1 MRDTVLWTHETVL
14 AADAVSAAR
23 ARAFVQEQLLAHDL
37 PDVVEDSRLV
47 VSELATN
54 AVLHAQTPFTVTLE
68 GTQQSV
74 VLTVRDGSSSVPV
87 PAAADVLDTTGR
99 GLSIVDL
106 VSRDWGV
113 SVGED
118 GAKAVWAS
126 FAART
131 REPTPG

>member
-23 ARAFVQEQLLAHDL
+23 ARAFVQDQLLAHDL

-68 GTQQSV
+68 RTQQSV

-87 PAAADVLDTTGR
+87 PVAA
-99 GLSIVDL
+99 